1 MRKNTIKFWLNN
13 RFTAMLLTWVLGF
26 VLMCAVDNPYFNGLL
41 MMILFF
47 STLFICTYIVE
58 EHKMNSSERL
68 MWQKY
73 SSLFE
78 DEE

>member
-1 MRKNTIKFWLNN
+1 MKKNTIKFWLNN
-13 RFTAMLLTWVLGF
+13 RFTAMMLTWVLGL

-41 MMILFF
+41 MAILFF
-47 STLFICTYIVE
+47 STLFVGTYLVE
-58 EHKMNSSERL
+58 ENKMNSSERL

-73 SSLFE
+73 STLF